1 MEAAKPVEERWS
13 EDEWEKEPLRATPPP
28 QKRAEARYY
37 EEEYEEEEDNWGEA
51 RSERAESFSRP
62 QYDDY
67 QDKAEDDMW
76 DDDVEPDYNPPRIN
90 ITEKKKER
98 IPEYEDG

>member
-1 MEAAKPVEERWS
+1 VEAAKPVEERWS

-51 RSERAESFSRP
+51 RSERTESFSRP

-67 QDKAEDDMW
+67 EDKAEDDMW